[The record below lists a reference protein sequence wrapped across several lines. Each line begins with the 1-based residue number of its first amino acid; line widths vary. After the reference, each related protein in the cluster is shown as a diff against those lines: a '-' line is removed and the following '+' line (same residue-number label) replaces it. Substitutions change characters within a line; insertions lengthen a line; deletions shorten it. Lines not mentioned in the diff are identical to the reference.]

1 MNQKQMRED
10 HAFLVADSQ
19 CQKQLC
25 STEQVEV
32 PDLTP
37 WALPQSGQLT
47 AG

>member
-1 MNQKQMRED
+1 MNQKQMREENQQPKMHD
-10 HAFLVADSQ
+10 Q